1 MWTRRVIAALLAVPV
16 LLMGALPI
24 AQAAPNPKLTVTA
37 VSFGKPSVAVSGLN
51 LAPMTLTVK
60 GGYDSTDRWTRTS
73 PCTSSCSARVVPGR

>member
-1 MWTRRVIAALLAVPV
+1 MWTRRVIAALLAAPV

-51 LAPMTLTVK
+51 
-60 GGYDSTDRWTRTS
+60 SRR
-73 PCTSSCSARVVPGR
+73 